1 MLLPYSLDYLLLEIG
16 RTADV
21 YFEYNMAES
30 AGSMDTMD
38 VVDDV
43 VRDDSEIFVCIK
55 TPQDTQKVS
64 VYPTSTVKQV

>member
-1 MLLPYSLDYLLLEIG
+1 ME
-16 RTADV
+16 
-21 YFEYNMAES
+21 ES